1 MVAFS
6 RFVVRHRKVV
16 LVLFLILL
24 IPSVLGMFL
33 TRQNYDILS
42 YMPGYLNSRQG
53 EEILEENFNLSGQ
66 AFLVVKDREMWEVKD
81 IKSRIEAVD
90 GVKDVIWV
98 DDFEDIILPME
109 FMNPDI
115 RENFFSGRSTIL
127 QIQFVDNAR

>member
-109 FMNPDI
+109 FMN
-115 RENFFSGRSTIL
+115 
-127 QIQFVDNAR
+127 